1 MATEEIRVKLVVDA
15 SELDN
20 ILKKTF
26 TTAFSGSGSSS
37 SNSATSVINKAVTEH
52 LTNITKTVKQTSS
65 KFSSSSSS
73 SSTVSSNEAN
83 WGRVPNQSGV
93 LANTIRT
100 LFRMRSST
108 SGLVSSSQN
117 GIGDALGL
125 GGEEGGSEGG
135 GKEGGGILGKV
146 GGFFKQTFSKIGG
159 SSAGH
164 AALVGGIAGG
174 VAGALVSILTKIA
187 GFVTNLAPIKAALH
201 IASKVLTM
209 FMLPASMVI
218 LAILLP
224 FLQFF
229 MNIFKTINL
238 PQIMNQMMSVSTL
251 IAGVLTDAFN
261 FLKPIMPELAK
272 TLVYIMVGVTIL
284 LLSPLLAIVAIIT
297 AFAVVIGLIELGI
310 KDVSKF
316 VQPLANLLA
325 PIGTAIMGLVNFFTG
340 KSTVSTI
347 ESGVKSLFSFIPG
360 FASGGHIYSSGLAY
374 VHSGET
380 VIPANQSNTTNNNF
394 NINLSSTG
402 NTSMDI
408 NQLAKEI
415 KKRIEYG
422 TRGSTSW

>member
-52 LTNITKTVKQTSS
+52 LTNITKTVKRASLRLPTSS
-65 KFSSSSSS
+65 PSSSSSS
-73 SSTVSSNEAN
+73 SLVTSNEAN
-83 WGRVPNQSGV
+83 WGRVPYKGGV
-93 LANTIRT
+93 LASSV
-100 LFRMRSST
+100 RS
-108 SGLVSSSQN
+108 VMEAFSSKK
-117 GIGDALGL
+117 GTGGAGDEESSEDG
-125 GGEEGGSEGG
+125 EGG
-135 GKEGGGILGKV
+135 KGGILGKV

-159 SSAGH
+159 ASAGH

-238 PQIMNQMMSVSTL
+238 PQIMNQMMSVSGM
-251 IAGVLTDAFN
+251 IASVLTDAFN